1 MAENHNTEHR
11 APLELAPMAS
21 DQKFVAY
28 VCEQMRGAGSITS
41 RKMFGEYAIYCDGTV
56 VAFVCN
62 NQLFV
67 KPTPEGRAV
76 LGDPIER
83 PPWSIAKPH
92 FLIDDGLDDPD
103 LLAQL
108 IGVTARA
115 VPRAKR
121 APRAR
126 PRGAGS

>member
-1 MAENHNTEHR
+1 
-11 APLELAPMAS
+11 MAS
-21 DQKFVAY
+21 EQKFLAY
-28 VCEQMRGAGSITS
+28 VCEQMRGAGAISS

-67 KPTPEGRAV
+67 KPTAEGKAL
-76 LGDPIER
+76 LGNPVER

-92 FLIDDGLDDPD
+92 FLIDEGLDDPD

-108 IGVTARA
+108 VRVTVRTL
-115 VPRAKR
+115 PKAKK
-121 APRAR
+121 APRVRAR
-126 PRGAGS
+126 DAGN

>member
-1 MAENHNTEHR
+1 
-11 APLELAPMAS
+11 MAS

-41 RKMFGEYAIYCDGTV
+41 RKMFGEYALYCDGTV

-67 KPTPEGRAV
+67 KPTLEGRSF
-76 LGDPIER
+76 LGDPVER

-92 FLIDDGLDDPD
+92 FLIDEGLDDPD
-103 LLAQL
+103 QLGQL
-108 IGVTARA
+108 IRVTARA
-115 VPRAKR
+115 LPSAKK

-126 PRGAGS
+126 ARGAGS

>member
-1 MAENHNTEHR
+1 
-11 APLELAPMAS
+11 MAS
-21 DQKFVAY
+21 DQKFLAY
-28 VCEQMRGAGSITS
+28 VCEQMRGAGEISS
-41 RKMFGEYAIYCDGTV
+41 RKMFGEYAIYCDGNV

-67 KPTPEGRAV
+67 KPTAEGRALLV
-76 LGDPIER
+76 DPVER

-108 IGVTARA
+108 IRVTARA
-115 VPRAKR
+115 VPRAKKT
-121 APRAR
+121 PRAR
-126 PRGAGS
+126 SRGAGN